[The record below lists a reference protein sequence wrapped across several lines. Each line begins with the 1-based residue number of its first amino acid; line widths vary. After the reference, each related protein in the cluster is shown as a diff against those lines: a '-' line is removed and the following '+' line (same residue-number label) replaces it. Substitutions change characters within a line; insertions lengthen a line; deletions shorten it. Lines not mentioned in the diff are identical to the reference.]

1 MNTAYFYLTDEGGK
15 LAHKLAAAHPGD
27 IYNKENFKENL
38 QSGFGKYDSLVCIM
52 ATGIVVRILAPLIV
66 HKTSDPA
73 VVVLDQKG
81 HYAISLLSGHLG
93 GANDLAREMAALSG
107 GEAVIT
113 TATDVAGELSFD
125 TFAKKYDMAIENI
138 GQLKNISGA
147 LLAGKKVNVFT
158 DKNVEKLYP
167 ELVVEQKRGMIDIF
181 SLSDFFKIYKARNIN
196 NTKTKDIVTTTIE
209 SSSTNIDNVEFNIP
223 AVVIDEGFS
232 LDKHFISE
240 SKSFSDNIP
249 ASTNSVGSNSA
260 STNFASANAI
270 STNFRATNP
279 ISPNTTVV
287 SVTTS
292 PSARILYLRPR
303 TIYAGIG
310 CKRNMDQKP
319 IEEALL
325 QTLKE
330 EGIHPLSLKCIA
342 TIPLKSDEPGI
353 IGTAAN
359 LNVPL
364 KIIPTEE
371 IEKLDINQLGI
382 ATSAF
387 VASQT
392 GVLSVSTACSYL
404 ASGKGTILRDKAKYK
419 GITVALSKKEF

>member
-15 LAHKLAAAHPGD
+15 LAHKLAATHPGD

-38 QSGFGKYDSLVCIM
+38 RAGFGRYDSLVCIM

-81 HYAISLLSGHLG
+81 KYAISLLSGHLG
-93 GANDLAREMAALSG
+93 GANDLAREMAAISG

-125 TFAKKYDMAIENI
+125 TFAKKHDMAIENI
-138 GQLKNISGA
+138 GQLKHISGA
-147 LLAGKKVNVFT
+147 LLSGKKVNVFT
-158 DKNVEKLYP
+158 DKNAAELYP
-167 ELVVEQKRGMIDIF
+167 ELAAEQKRGMIAILP
-181 SLSDFFKIYKARNIN
+181 LSEFFKTY
-196 NTKTKDIVTTTIE
+196 TIE
-209 SSSTNIDNVEFNIP
+209 SNIP
-223 AVVIDEGFS
+223 AVVIDERLF
-232 LDKHFISE
+232 
-240 SKSFSDNIP
+240 
-249 ASTNSVGSNSA
+249 VSNS
-260 STNFASANAI
+260 
-270 STNFRATNP
+270 
-279 ISPNTTVV
+279 TVPQAAPV
-287 SVTTS
+287 
-292 PSARILYLRPR
+292 LYLRPR
-303 TIYAGIG
+303 TICAGIG
-310 CKRNMDQKP
+310 CKRNMEQKP

-364 KIIPTEE
+364 QIIPTED
-371 IEKLDINQLGI
+371 IENLDISQLGI
-382 ATSAF
+382 QTSEF

-419 GITVALSKKEF
+419 GITIALSKENS

>member
-1 MNTAYFYLTDEGGK
+1 MNTAYFYLTDEGEK

-38 QSGFGKYDSLVCIM
+38 RAGFGRYDSLVCIM

-81 HYAISLLSGHLG
+81 KYAISLLSGHLG
-93 GANDLAREMAALSG
+93 GANDLAREMAVISG

-125 TFAKKYDMAIENI
+125 TFAKKHDMAIENI
-138 GQLKNISGA
+138 GQLKHISGA
-147 LLAGKKVNVFT
+147 LLSGKKVNVFT
-158 DKNVEKLYP
+158 DKNAAELYP
-167 ELVVEQKRGMIDIF
+167 ELAKEQKRGMIAILP
-181 SLSDFFKIYKARNIN
+181 LSEFFKTY
-196 NTKTKDIVTTTIE
+196 TIE
-209 SSSTNIDNVEFNIP
+209 SNIP
-223 AVVIDEGFS
+223 AVVIDERLF
-232 LDKHFISE
+232 
-240 SKSFSDNIP
+240 
-249 ASTNSVGSNSA
+249 VSNS
-260 STNFASANAI
+260 
-270 STNFRATNP
+270 
-279 ISPNTTVV
+279 TVPQEAPV
-287 SVTTS
+287 
-292 PSARILYLRPR
+292 LYLRPR
-303 TIYAGIG
+303 TICAGIG
-310 CKRNMDQKP
+310 CKRNMEQKP

-364 KIIPTEE
+364 QIIPTEE
-371 IEKLDINQLGI
+371 IENLDISQLGI
-382 ATSAF
+382 QTSEF

-404 ASGKGTILRDKAKYK
+404 ASGKGEILKDKAKYK
-419 GITVALSKKEF
+419 GTQLLYQKNALDL

>member
-38 QSGFGKYDSLVCIM
+38 QAGFGRYDSLVCIM

-81 HYAISLLSGHLG
+81 KYSISLLSGHLG
-93 GANDLAREMAALSG
+93 GANDLAREMAAISG

-125 TFAKKYDMAIENI
+125 TFAKKHDMAIENI
-138 GQLKNISGA
+138 GQLKHISGA
-147 LLAGKKVNVFT
+147 LLSGKKVNVFT
-158 DKNVEKLYP
+158 DKNAAELYP
-167 ELVVEQKRGMIDIF
+167 ELAKEQKRGMIAILP
-181 SLSDFFKIYKARNIN
+181 LSEFFKTYA
-196 NTKTKDIVTTTIE
+196 IE
-209 SSSTNIDNVEFNIP
+209 SNIP
-223 AVVIDEGFS
+223 AVVIDERLF
-232 LDKHFISE
+232 
-240 SKSFSDNIP
+240 
-249 ASTNSVGSNSA
+249 VSNS
-260 STNFASANAI
+260 
-270 STNFRATNP
+270 
-279 ISPNTTVV
+279 TVPQAAPV
-287 SVTTS
+287 
-292 PSARILYLRPR
+292 LYLRPR
-303 TIYAGIG
+303 TICAGIG
-310 CKRNMDQKP
+310 CKRNMEQKP

-330 EGIHPLSLKCIA
+330 EGIHPFSLKCIA

-364 KIIPTEE
+364 QIIPTEE
-371 IEKLDINQLGI
+371 IENLDISQLGI
-382 ATSAF
+382 QTSEF
-387 VASQT
+387 VANQT

-404 ASGKGTILRDKAKYK
+404 ASSKGTILRDKAKYK
-419 GITVALSKKEF
+419 GITIALSKERS

>member
-1 MNTAYFYLTDEGGK
+1 MNTAYFYLTDEGEK
-15 LAHKLAAAHPGD
+15 LAHKLATAHPGD

-38 QSGFGKYDSLVCIM
+38 RAGFGKYDSLVCIM
-52 ATGIVVRILAPLIV
+52 ATGIVVRMLAPLIV

-81 HYAISLLSGHLG
+81 KHAISLLSGHLG
-93 GANDLAREMAALSG
+93 GANDLAREMAAISG

-125 TFAKKYDMAIENI
+125 TFAKKYNMAIENI
-138 GQLKNISGA
+138 GQLKHISGA
-147 LLAGKKVNVFT
+147 LLSGKKVNVFT

-167 ELVVEQKRGMIDIF
+167 ELVEEQKRGMIDIF
-181 SLSDFFKIYKARNIN
+181 PLSK
-196 NTKTKDIVTTTIE
+196 
-209 SSSTNIDNVEFNIP
+209 SIDNIKFDIP
-223 AVVIDEGFS
+223 TVVIDEGFS
-232 LDKHFISE
+232 LNEHSTPESESFFDNISE
-240 SKSFSDNIP
+240 STD
-249 ASTNSVGSNSA
+249 SA
-260 STNFASANAI
+260 SIIAATTTAPSLSA
-270 STNFRATNP
+270 P
-279 ISPNTTVV
+279 
-287 SVTTS
+287 
-292 PSARILYLRPR
+292 ILYLRPQ
-303 TIYAGIG
+303 TICAGIG
-310 CKRNMDQKP
+310 CKRNMEQKP

-353 IGTAAN
+353 IGTATN

-364 KIIPTEE
+364 EIIPTEE

-382 ATSAF
+382 ATSEF

-404 ASGKGTILRDKAKYK
+404 ASGKGEILRDKARYK
-419 GITVALSKKEF
+419 GITIALSKENF

>member
-1 MNTAYFYLTDEGGK
+1 MKTAYFYLTEEGGL

-38 QSGFGKYDSLVCIM
+38 RAGFKQYDSLVCIM

-93 GANDLAREMAALSG
+93 GANDLAREMAAISG

-138 GQLKNISGA
+138 EQLKHISGA
-147 LLAGKKVNVFT
+147 LLSGKKVNVFT

-167 ELVVEQKRGMIDIF
+167 ELMEEQRRGTIHIF
-181 SLSDFFKIYKARNIN
+181 PLSKFFEIYKIANV
-196 NTKTKDIVTTTIE
+196 KTTTVEDINTVE
-209 SSSTNIDNVEFNIP
+209 NSKTNTTMNDHSSNSSNIYNVESDVP
-223 AVVIDEGFS
+223 AVIIDEGFS
-232 LDKHFISE
+232 IDQ
-240 SKSFSDNIP
+240 SFSQNIYC
-249 ASTNSVGSNSA
+249 NSAIHKKSNSDTFSPA
-260 STNFASANAI
+260 AI
-270 STNFRATNP
+270 ST
-279 ISPNTTVV
+279 TVMSSLIPV
-287 SVTTS
+287 
-292 PSARILYLRPR
+292 LYLRPR
-303 TIYAGIG
+303 TICAGIG
-310 CKRNMDQKP
+310 CKRNMEQQP
-319 IEEALL
+319 IEDALL

-330 EGIHPLSLKCIA
+330 AGIHPLALKCIA

-353 IGTAAN
+353 IETAAN
-359 LNVPL
+359 RNVSL

-371 IEKLDINQLGI
+371 IEALDISTLGI
-382 ATSAF
+382 ATSEF

-392 GVLSVSTACSYL
+392 GVLSVSTACSYI
-404 ASGKGTILRDKAKYK
+404 ASGKGTIIRDKAKYK
-419 GITVALSKKEF
+419 GITIALSKEEF

>member
-15 LAHKLAAAHPGD
+15 LAHKLATAHPGD

-38 QSGFGKYDSLVCIM
+38 RAGFSKYDSLVCIM

-81 HYAISLLSGHLG
+81 KHAISLLSGHLG
-93 GANDLAREMAALSG
+93 GANDLAREMAAISG

-138 GQLKNISGA
+138 GQLKHISGA

-158 DKNVEKLYP
+158 NKNAKELYP
-167 ELVVEQKRGMIDIF
+167 ELAEEQKRGMIDIF
-181 SLSDFFKIYKARNIN
+181 SLSDFFKIYN
-196 NTKTKDIVTTTIE
+196 IE
-209 SSSTNIDNVEFNIP
+209 SDIP
-223 AVVIDEGFS
+223 IVVIDEGFS
-232 LDKHFISE
+232 LNECST
-240 SKSFSDNIP
+240 IP
-249 ASTNSVGSNSA
+249 SSA
-260 STNFASANAI
+260 
-270 STNFRATNP
+270 P
-279 ISPNTTVV
+279 
-287 SVTTS
+287 
-292 PSARILYLRPR
+292 ILYLRPH
-303 TIYAGIG
+303 TICAGIG
-310 CKRNMDQKP
+310 CKRNMEQKP

-330 EGIHPLSLKCIA
+330 EGLHPLSLKCIA

-382 ATSAF
+382 ATSEF

-404 ASGKGTILRDKAKYK
+404 ASGKGEILRDKAKYK
-419 GITVALSKKEF
+419 GITIALSKEKF

>member
-1 MNTAYFYLTDEGGK
+1 MNTAYFYLTDEGGR

-38 QSGFGKYDSLVCIM
+38 RAGFGRYDSLVCIM

-81 HYAISLLSGHLG
+81 KYAISLLSGHLG
-93 GANDLAREMAALSG
+93 GANDLAREMAVISD

-125 TFAKKYDMAIENI
+125 TFAKKHDMAIENI
-138 GQLKNISGA
+138 GQLKHISGA
-147 LLAGKKVNVFT
+147 LLSGKKVNVFT
-158 DKNVEKLYP
+158 DKNAAELYP
-167 ELVVEQKRGMIDIF
+167 ELAKEQKRGMIAILP
-181 SLSDFFKIYKARNIN
+181 LSEFFKTYA
-196 NTKTKDIVTTTIE
+196 IE
-209 SSSTNIDNVEFNIP
+209 SNIP
-223 AVVIDEGFS
+223 AVVIDERLF
-232 LDKHFISE
+232 
-240 SKSFSDNIP
+240 
-249 ASTNSVGSNSA
+249 VSNS
-260 STNFASANAI
+260 
-270 STNFRATNP
+270 
-279 ISPNTTVV
+279 TVPQAAPV
-287 SVTTS
+287 
-292 PSARILYLRPR
+292 LYLRPR
-303 TIYAGIG
+303 TICAGIG
-310 CKRNMDQKP
+310 CKRNMEQKP

-364 KIIPTEE
+364 QIIPTEE
-371 IEKLDINQLGI
+371 IENLDIRQLGI
-382 ATSAF
+382 QTSEF

-404 ASGKGTILRDKAKYK
+404 ASSKGTILRDKAKYK
-419 GITVALSKKEF
+419 GITIALSKERS

>member
-15 LAHKLAAAHPGD
+15 LAHKLAATHPGD

-38 QSGFGKYDSLVCIM
+38 RAGFGKYDSLVCIM

-81 HYAISLLSGHLG
+81 KHAISLLSGHLG
-93 GANDLAREMAALSG
+93 GANDLAREMAAISG

-113 TATDVAGELSFD
+113 TATDVTGELSFD

-138 GQLKNISGA
+138 GQLKYISGA
-147 LLAGKKVNVFT
+147 LLSGKKVNVFT
-158 DKNVEKLYP
+158 DKNVEELYP
-167 ELVVEQKRGMIDIF
+167 ELVEEQKRGMIAIF
-181 SLSDFFKIYKARNIN
+181 SLSDFFKIYK
-196 NTKTKDIVTTTIE
+196 TTPIM
-209 SSSTNIDNVEFNIP
+209 SPSTNIDNIESDIP

-232 LDKHFISE
+232 LNECSTISR
-240 SKSFSDNIP
+240 
-249 ASTNSVGSNSA
+249 SA
-260 STNFASANAI
+260 
-270 STNFRATNP
+270 P
-279 ISPNTTVV
+279 
-287 SVTTS
+287 
-292 PSARILYLRPR
+292 ILYLRPR
-303 TIYAGIG
+303 TICAGIG
-310 CKRNMDQKP
+310 CKRNMEQKP

-364 KIIPTEE
+364 QIIPTEE

-382 ATSAF
+382 ATSEF

-404 ASGKGTILRDKAKYK
+404 ASGKGEILRDKAKYK
-419 GITVALSKKEF
+419 GITIALSKG

>member
-1 MNTAYFYLTDEGGK
+1 METAYFYLTEEGGL

-27 IYNKENFKENL
+27 IYNKDNFKENL
-38 QSGFGKYDSLVCIM
+38 RAGFKKYDSLVCIM

-81 HYAISLLSGHLG
+81 KHAISLLSGHLG
-93 GANDLAREMAALSG
+93 GANNLAREMASISG

-138 GQLKNISGA
+138 EQLKHISGA
-147 LLAGKKVNVFT
+147 LLSRKKVNVFT

-167 ELVVEQKRGMIDIF
+167 ELVEEQKRGTLHIF
-181 SLSDFFKIYKARNIN
+181 PLSEFFKIYKIN
-196 NTKTKDIVTTTIE
+196 NVKTAIVGDYEAVENNKSNIIMNGDTSNTSESSNIYNIE
-209 SSSTNIDNVEFNIP
+209 SDIP
-223 AVVIDEGFS
+223 AVIIDEGFPTK
-232 LDKHFISE
+232 L
-240 SKSFSDNIP
+240 
-249 ASTNSVGSNSA
+249 
-260 STNFASANAI
+260 
-270 STNFRATNP
+270 
-279 ISPNTTVV
+279 TTVYDTAMPPTPPV
-287 SVTTS
+287 
-292 PSARILYLRPR
+292 LYLRPR
-303 TIYAGIG
+303 TICAGIG
-310 CKRNMDQKP
+310 CKRNMEQQP

-330 EGIHPLSLKCIA
+330 EGIHPLALKCIA

-359 LNVPL
+359 RNVPL

-371 IEKLDINQLGI
+371 IEELDINKLGI
-382 ATSAF
+382 ATSEF

-392 GVLSVSTACSYL
+392 GVLSVSTACSYI
-404 ASGKGTILRDKAKYK
+404 ASGRGTILRDKAKYK
-419 GITVALSKKEF
+419 GITIALSKSTF

>member
-38 QSGFGKYDSLVCIM
+38 RAGFSKYDSLVCIM

-66 HKTSDPA
+66 HKASDPA

-81 HYAISLLSGHLG
+81 KHAISLLSGHLG
-93 GANDLAREMAALSG
+93 GANDLAREMAAISG

-138 GQLKNISGA
+138 GQLKHISGA

-167 ELVVEQKRGMIDIF
+167 ELVEEHKRGMIDIF
-181 SLSDFFKIYKARNIN
+181 PLSDFFKIYKTRNIN
-196 NTKTKDIVTTTIE
+196 NTKTEDLKTKNIITTTIE
-209 SSSTNIDNVEFNIP
+209 SSSTNIDNVEFDIP

-232 LDKHFISE
+232 LNEHSAHTV
-240 SKSFSDNIP
+240 SHP
-249 ASTNSVGSNSA
+249 AH
-260 STNFASANAI
+260 
-270 STNFRATNP
+270 
-279 ISPNTTVV
+279 
-287 SVTTS
+287 
-292 PSARILYLRPR
+292 ILYLRPR
-303 TIYAGIG
+303 TICAGIG
-310 CKRNMDQKP
+310 CKRNMEQKP

-371 IEKLDINQLGI
+371 IEKLDITQLGI
-382 ATSAF
+382 ATSEF

-404 ASGKGTILRDKAKYK
+404 ASGKGEILRDKAKYK
-419 GITVALSKKEF
+419 GITVALSKEKF

>member
-38 QSGFGKYDSLVCIM
+38 RAGFGRYDSLVCIM

-81 HYAISLLSGHLG
+81 KYAISLLSGHLG
-93 GANDLAREMAALSG
+93 GANDLAREMASISG

-125 TFAKKYDMAIENI
+125 TFAKKHDMAIENI
-138 GQLKNISGA
+138 GQLKHISGA
-147 LLAGKKVNVFT
+147 LLSGKKVNVFT
-158 DKNVEKLYP
+158 DKNAAELYP
-167 ELVVEQKRGMIDIF
+167 ELAAEQKRGMIAILP
-181 SLSDFFKIYKARNIN
+181 LSEFFKTY
-196 NTKTKDIVTTTIE
+196 TIE
-209 SSSTNIDNVEFNIP
+209 SNIP
-223 AVVIDEGFS
+223 AVVIDERLF
-232 LDKHFISE
+232 
-240 SKSFSDNIP
+240 
-249 ASTNSVGSNSA
+249 VSNS
-260 STNFASANAI
+260 
-270 STNFRATNP
+270 
-279 ISPNTTVV
+279 TVPQAAPV
-287 SVTTS
+287 
-292 PSARILYLRPR
+292 LYLRPR
-303 TIYAGIG
+303 TICAGIG
-310 CKRNMDQKP
+310 CKRNMEQKP
-319 IEEALL
+319 IEAALL

-330 EGIHPLSLKCIA
+330 EGIPPLSLKCIA

-364 KIIPTEE
+364 QIIPTEE
-371 IEKLDINQLGI
+371 IENLDISQLGI
-382 ATSAF
+382 QTSEF

-419 GITVALSKKEF
+419 GITIALSKENS

>member
-1 MNTAYFYLTDEGGK
+1 MNTAYFYLTDEGGR

-38 QSGFGKYDSLVCIM
+38 RTGFGRYDSLICIM

-81 HYAISLLSGHLG
+81 KYAISLLSGHLG
-93 GANDLAREMAALSG
+93 GANDLAREMAAISG

-125 TFAKKYDMAIENI
+125 TFAKKHDMAIENI
-138 GQLKNISGA
+138 GQLKHISGA
-147 LLAGKKVNVFT
+147 LLSGKKVNVFT
-158 DKNVEKLYP
+158 DKNAAELYP
-167 ELVVEQKRGMIDIF
+167 ELAKEQKRGMIAILP
-181 SLSDFFKIYKARNIN
+181 LSEFFKTY
-196 NTKTKDIVTTTIE
+196 TIE
-209 SSSTNIDNVEFNIP
+209 SNIP
-223 AVVIDEGFS
+223 AVVIDERLF
-232 LDKHFISE
+232 
-240 SKSFSDNIP
+240 
-249 ASTNSVGSNSA
+249 VSNS
-260 STNFASANAI
+260 
-270 STNFRATNP
+270 
-279 ISPNTTVV
+279 TVPQEAPV
-287 SVTTS
+287 
-292 PSARILYLRPR
+292 LYLRPR
-303 TIYAGIG
+303 TICAGIG
-310 CKRNMDQKP
+310 CKRNMEQKP

-364 KIIPTEE
+364 QIIPTEE
-371 IEKLDINQLGI
+371 IENLDISQLGI
-382 ATSAF
+382 QTSEF

-404 ASGKGTILRDKAKYK
+404 ASGKGEILKDKAKYK
-419 GITVALSKKEF
+419 GITIALSKERS

>member
-1 MNTAYFYLTDEGGK
+1 MNTAYFYLTDEGEK
-15 LAHKLAAAHPGD
+15 LAHKLATAHPGD

-38 QSGFGKYDSLVCIM
+38 RAGFGKYDSLVCIM
-52 ATGIVVRILAPLIV
+52 ATGIVVRMLAPLIV

-81 HYAISLLSGHLG
+81 KHAISLLSGHLG
-93 GANDLAREMAALSG
+93 GANDLAREMAAISG

-125 TFAKKYDMAIENI
+125 TFAKKYNMAIENI
-138 GQLKNISGA
+138 GQLKHISGA
-147 LLAGKKVNVFT
+147 LLSGKKVNVFT
-158 DKNVEKLYP
+158 DKNAEKLYP
-167 ELVVEQKRGMIDIF
+167 ELVEEQKRGMIDIF
-181 SLSDFFKIYKARNIN
+181 PLSK
-196 NTKTKDIVTTTIE
+196 
-209 SSSTNIDNVEFNIP
+209 SIDNIKFDIP
-223 AVVIDEGFS
+223 TVVIDEGFS
-232 LDKHFISE
+232 LNEHSTPESESFFDNISE
-240 SKSFSDNIP
+240 STD
-249 ASTNSVGSNSA
+249 SA
-260 STNFASANAI
+260 SIVAATTTAPSLSA
-270 STNFRATNP
+270 P
-279 ISPNTTVV
+279 
-287 SVTTS
+287 
-292 PSARILYLRPR
+292 ILYLRPQ
-303 TIYAGIG
+303 TICAGIG
-310 CKRNMDQKP
+310 CKRNMEQKP

-353 IGTAAN
+353 IGTATN

-364 KIIPTEE
+364 EIIPTEE

-382 ATSAF
+382 ATSEF

-404 ASGKGTILRDKAKYK
+404 ASGKGEILRDKARYK
-419 GITVALSKKEF
+419 GITIALSKENF

>member
-1 MNTAYFYLTDEGGK
+1 MNTAYFYLTDEGGR

-38 QSGFGKYDSLVCIM
+38 RTGFGKYDSLICIM

-81 HYAISLLSGHLG
+81 KYAISLLSGHLG

-125 TFAKKYDMAIENI
+125 TFAKKHDMAIENI
-138 GQLKNISGA
+138 GQLKHISGA
-147 LLAGKKVNVFT
+147 LLSGKKVNVFT
-158 DKNVEKLYP
+158 DKNAAELYP
-167 ELVVEQKRGMIDIF
+167 ELAKEQKRGMIAILP
-181 SLSDFFKIYKARNIN
+181 LSEFFKTY
-196 NTKTKDIVTTTIE
+196 TIE
-209 SSSTNIDNVEFNIP
+209 SNIP
-223 AVVIDEGFS
+223 SVVIDERLF
-232 LDKHFISE
+232 
-240 SKSFSDNIP
+240 
-249 ASTNSVGSNSA
+249 VSNS
-260 STNFASANAI
+260 
-270 STNFRATNP
+270 
-279 ISPNTTVV
+279 TVPQAAPV
-287 SVTTS
+287 
-292 PSARILYLRPR
+292 LYLRPR
-303 TIYAGIG
+303 TICAGIG
-310 CKRNMDQKP
+310 CKRNMEQKP

-364 KIIPTEE
+364 QIIPTEE
-371 IEKLDINQLGI
+371 IKNLDISQLGI
-382 ATSAF
+382 QTSEF

-404 ASGKGTILRDKAKYK
+404 ASDKGTILRDKAKYK
-419 GITVALSKKEF
+419 GITIALSKERS

>member
-15 LAHKLAAAHPGD
+15 LAHKLAAVHPGD

-38 QSGFGKYDSLVCIM
+38 RTGFNKYDSLICIM

-81 HYAISLLSGHLG
+81 KYAISLLSGHLG
-93 GANDLAREMAALSG
+93 GANDLAREMAAISG

-138 GQLKNISGA
+138 GQLKHISGA
-147 LLAGKKVNVFT
+147 LLSGKKVNVFT

-167 ELVVEQKRGMIDIF
+167 ELVEEQKRGMIDIF
-181 SLSDFFKIYKARNIN
+181 PLSD
-196 NTKTKDIVTTTIE
+196 
-209 SSSTNIDNVEFNIP
+209 NIDNIESEIP
-223 AVVIDEGFS
+223 AVVIDERFS
-232 LDKHFISE
+232 LNEYFIAE
-240 SKSFSDNIP
+240 PKSFSNNISVSTDSVDSNSTSVNFIS
-249 ASTNSVGSNSA
+249 ADLGATNS
-260 STNFASANAI
+260 
-270 STNFRATNP
+270 
-279 ISPNTTVV
+279 ISPD
-287 SVTTS
+287 TTS
-292 PSARILYLRPR
+292 IVSAHTVSHPAPILYLRPR
-303 TIYAGIG
+303 TICAGIG
-310 CKRNMDQKP
+310 CKRNMEQKP

-382 ATSAF
+382 VTSEF

-404 ASGKGTILRDKAKYK
+404 ASGKGEILRDKAKYK
-419 GITVALSKKEF
+419 GITVALSKEKF

>member
-1 MNTAYFYLTDEGGK
+1 MNTAYFYLTNEGGK
-15 LAHKLAAAHPGD
+15 LAHKLAASHPGD

-38 QSGFGKYDSLVCIM
+38 RAGFSKYDSLVCIM

-81 HYAISLLSGHLG
+81 KHAISLLSGHLG
-93 GANDLAREMAALSG
+93 GANDLAREMAAISG

-125 TFAKKYDMAIENI
+125 TFAKKYNMAIENI
-138 GQLKNISGA
+138 GQLKHISGA
-147 LLAGKKVNVFT
+147 LLADKKVNVFT

-167 ELVVEQKRGMIDIF
+167 ELVEEQKRGMLDIF
-181 SLSDFFKIYKARNIN
+181 PLSDFFKIYKTRNIN
-196 NTKTKDIVTTTIE
+196 NTKTENLKTKDIIT
-209 SSSTNIDNVEFNIP
+209 TNIDNVEFDIP

-232 LDKHFISE
+232 LNEHIIAE
-240 SKSFSDNIP
+240 PKSFSDNIP
-249 ASTNSVGSNSA
+249 AATNSVGSNST
-260 STNFASANAI
+260 SVNFVSANLG
-270 STNFRATNP
+270 ATNS
-279 ISPNTTVV
+279 ISPD
-287 SVTTS
+287 TTS
-292 PSARILYLRPR
+292 IVSAHTVSQPAHILYLRPR
-303 TIYAGIG
+303 TICAGIG
-310 CKRNMDQKP
+310 CKRNMGQKP

-359 LNVPL
+359 LDVPL
-364 KIIPTEE
+364 KIIPTED

-382 ATSAF
+382 STSEF

-419 GITVALSKKEF
+419 GITVALSKEQF

>member
-1 MNTAYFYLTDEGGK
+1 MKTDYFKNTDEAGK
-15 LAHKLAAAHPGD
+15 NAHKIDAEQPGD

-38 QSGFGKYDSLVCIM
+38 RTGFGKYDSLVCIM

-81 HYAISLLSGHLG
+81 KHAISLLSGHLG
-93 GANDLAREMAALSG
+93 GANDLAREMAAISD

-138 GQLKNISGA
+138 GQLKHISGA

-158 DKNVEKLYP
+158 NKNAKELYP
-167 ELVVEQKRGMIDIF
+167 ELAEEQKRGMIDIF
-181 SLSDFFKIYKARNIN
+181 SLSDFFKIYIRNKN
-196 NTKTKDIVTTTIE
+196 NTKTEDLNANLRSKNIITSHIETYNIAVTDNKNVKTTPIM
-209 SSSTNIDNVEFNIP
+209 SPSTNIDNIESDIP
-223 AVVIDEGFS
+223 IVVIDEGFS
-232 LDKHFISE
+232 LNECST
-240 SKSFSDNIP
+240 IP
-249 ASTNSVGSNSA
+249 SSA
-260 STNFASANAI
+260 
-270 STNFRATNP
+270 P
-279 ISPNTTVV
+279 
-287 SVTTS
+287 
-292 PSARILYLRPR
+292 ILYLRPR
-303 TIYAGIG
+303 TICAGIG
-310 CKRNMDQKP
+310 CKRNMEQQP

-364 KIIPTEE
+364 KIIPTEK
-371 IEKLDINQLGI
+371 IEKLDISQLGI
-382 ATSAF
+382 ATSEF

-404 ASGKGTILRDKAKYK
+404 ASGKGEILRDKAKYK
-419 GITVALSKKEF
+419 GITIAFSKEKS

>member
-38 QSGFGKYDSLVCIM
+38 RAGFDRYDSLVCIM

-81 HYAISLLSGHLG
+81 KYAISLLSGHLG
-93 GANDLAREMAALSG
+93 GANDLAREMASISG

-138 GQLKNISGA
+138 GQLKHISGA
-147 LLAGKKVNVFT
+147 LLSGKKVNVFT
-158 DKNVEKLYP
+158 DKNAAELYP
-167 ELVVEQKRGMIDIF
+167 ELAKEQKRGMIAILP
-181 SLSDFFKIYKARNIN
+181 LSEFFKTYA
-196 NTKTKDIVTTTIE
+196 IE
-209 SSSTNIDNVEFNIP
+209 SNIP
-223 AVVIDEGFS
+223 AVVIDERLF
-232 LDKHFISE
+232 
-240 SKSFSDNIP
+240 
-249 ASTNSVGSNSA
+249 VSNS
-260 STNFASANAI
+260 
-270 STNFRATNP
+270 
-279 ISPNTTVV
+279 TVPQAAPV
-287 SVTTS
+287 
-292 PSARILYLRPR
+292 LYLRPR
-303 TIYAGIG
+303 TICAGIG
-310 CKRNMDQKP
+310 CKRNMEQKP

-330 EGIHPLSLKCIA
+330 EGIHLLSLKCIA

-359 LNVPL
+359 LNVSL
-364 KIIPTEE
+364 QIIPTEE
-371 IEKLDINQLGI
+371 IENLDISQLGI
-382 ATSAF
+382 QTSEF

-404 ASGKGTILRDKAKYK
+404 ASDKGTILRDKAKYK
-419 GITVALSKKEF
+419 GITIALSKENS

>member
-38 QSGFGKYDSLVCIM
+38 RAGFGRYDSLVCIM
-52 ATGIVVRILAPLIV
+52 ATGIVVRILSPLIV

-81 HYAISLLSGHLG
+81 KYAISLLSGHLG
-93 GANDLAREMAALSG
+93 GANDLAREMAVISG

-138 GQLKNISGA
+138 GQLKHISGA
-147 LLAGKKVNVFT
+147 LLSGKKVNVFT
-158 DKNVEKLYP
+158 DKNVAELYS
-167 ELVVEQKRGMIDIF
+167 ELAEEQKRGMISILP
-181 SLSDFFKIYKARNIN
+181 LSEFFKTYKISLEKMEADTLSSLDNIN
-196 NTKTKDIVTTTIE
+196 HSDDSNHSNDIDTIE
-209 SSSTNIDNVEFNIP
+209 SNIP
-223 AVVIDEGFS
+223 AVVIDERLF
-232 LDKHFISE
+232 
-240 SKSFSDNIP
+240 
-249 ASTNSVGSNSA
+249 VSNS
-260 STNFASANAI
+260 
-270 STNFRATNP
+270 
-279 ISPNTTVV
+279 TVPV
-287 SVTTS
+287 LQTAPV
-292 PSARILYLRPR
+292 LYLRPR
-303 TIYAGIG
+303 TICAGIG
-310 CKRNMDQKP
+310 CKRNMEQKP

-325 QTLKE
+325 QTLKK
-330 EGIHPLSLKCIA
+330 EGIHPLSLKCIS

-364 KIIPTEE
+364 QIIPTKE
-371 IEKLDINQLGI
+371 IEKLDISQLGI
-382 ATSAF
+382 QTSEF

-404 ASGKGTILRDKAKYK
+404 ASGKGEILRDKAKYK
-419 GITVALSKKEF
+419 GITVALSKENF

>member
-38 QSGFGKYDSLVCIM
+38 RAGFGRYDSLVCIM

-81 HYAISLLSGHLG
+81 KYAISLLSGHLG
-93 GANDLAREMAALSG
+93 GANDLAREMAAISG

-125 TFAKKYDMAIENI
+125 TFAKKHDMAIENI
-138 GQLKNISGA
+138 GQLKHISGA
-147 LLAGKKVNVFT
+147 LLSGKKVNVFT
-158 DKNVEKLYP
+158 DKNAAELYP
-167 ELVVEQKRGMIDIF
+167 ELAKEQKRGMIAILP
-181 SLSDFFKIYKARNIN
+181 LSEFFKTY
-196 NTKTKDIVTTTIE
+196 TIE
-209 SSSTNIDNVEFNIP
+209 SNIP
-223 AVVIDEGFS
+223 AVVIDERLFVS
-232 LDKHFISE
+232 S
-240 SKSFSDNIP
+240 
-249 ASTNSVGSNSA
+249 STVPQA
-260 STNFASANAI
+260 A
-270 STNFRATNP
+270 P
-279 ISPNTTVV
+279 V
-287 SVTTS
+287 
-292 PSARILYLRPR
+292 LYLRPR
-303 TIYAGIG
+303 TICAGIG
-310 CKRNMDQKP
+310 CKRNMEQKP

-330 EGIHPLSLKCIA
+330 EGIHPFSLKCIA

-364 KIIPTEE
+364 QIIPTEE
-371 IEKLDINQLGI
+371 IENLDISQLGI
-382 ATSAF
+382 QTSEF
-387 VASQT
+387 VANQT

-404 ASGKGTILRDKAKYK
+404 ASSKGTILRDKAKYK
-419 GITVALSKKEF
+419 GITIALSKERS

>member
-15 LAHKLAAAHPGD
+15 LAHKLAAVHPGD

-38 QSGFGKYDSLVCIM
+38 RAGFDRYDSLVCIM

-81 HYAISLLSGHLG
+81 KYAISLLSGHLG
-93 GANDLAREMAALSG
+93 GANDLAREMAAISG

-138 GQLKNISGA
+138 GQLKHISGA
-147 LLAGKKVNVFT
+147 LLSGKKVNVFT
-158 DKNVEKLYP
+158 DKNVAELYS
-167 ELVVEQKRGMIDIF
+167 ELAEEQKRGMISILP
-181 SLSDFFKIYKARNIN
+181 LSEFFKTYKISLEKMEEDTLSSLDNIN
-196 NTKTKDIVTTTIE
+196 HSNDIDTIE
-209 SSSTNIDNVEFNIP
+209 SNIP
-223 AVVIDEGFS
+223 AVVIDERLF
-232 LDKHFISE
+232 
-240 SKSFSDNIP
+240 
-249 ASTNSVGSNSA
+249 VSNS
-260 STNFASANAI
+260 
-270 STNFRATNP
+270 
-279 ISPNTTVV
+279 TVPV
-287 SVTTS
+287 LQAAPV
-292 PSARILYLRPR
+292 LYLRPR
-303 TIYAGIG
+303 TICAGIG
-310 CKRNMDQKP
+310 CKRNMEQKP

-325 QTLKE
+325 QTLKK
-330 EGIHPLSLKCIA
+330 EGIHPLSLKCIS

-364 KIIPTEE
+364 QIIPTED
-371 IEKLDINQLGI
+371 IENLDISQLGI
-382 ATSAF
+382 QTSEF

-404 ASGKGTILRDKAKYK
+404 ASNKGTILRDKAKYK
-419 GITVALSKKEF
+419 GITIALSKENS

>member
-27 IYNKENFKENL
+27 IYNKENFKESL
-38 QSGFGKYDSLVCIM
+38 RAGFGRYDSLVCIM

-81 HYAISLLSGHLG
+81 KYAISLLSGHLG
-93 GANDLAREMAALSG
+93 GANDLAREMAAISG

-125 TFAKKYDMAIENI
+125 TFAKKHDMAIENI
-138 GQLKNISGA
+138 GQLKHISGA
-147 LLAGKKVNVFT
+147 LLSGKKVNVFT
-158 DKNVEKLYP
+158 DKNAAELYP
-167 ELVVEQKRGMIDIF
+167 ELTKEQKRGMIAILP
-181 SLSDFFKIYKARNIN
+181 LSEFFKTY
-196 NTKTKDIVTTTIE
+196 TIE
-209 SSSTNIDNVEFNIP
+209 SNIP
-223 AVVIDEGFS
+223 AVVIDEKLF
-232 LDKHFISE
+232 
-240 SKSFSDNIP
+240 
-249 ASTNSVGSNSA
+249 VSNS
-260 STNFASANAI
+260 
-270 STNFRATNP
+270 
-279 ISPNTTVV
+279 TVPQAAPV
-287 SVTTS
+287 
-292 PSARILYLRPR
+292 LYLRPR
-303 TIYAGIG
+303 TICAGIG
-310 CKRNMDQKP
+310 CKRNMEQKP

-364 KIIPTEE
+364 QIISTEE
-371 IEKLDINQLGI
+371 IENLDISQLGI
-382 ATSAF
+382 QTSEF

-404 ASGKGTILRDKAKYK
+404 ASSKGTILRDKAKYK
-419 GITVALSKKEF
+419 GITIALSKENS

>member
-1 MNTAYFYLTDEGGK
+1 MNTAYFYLTDEGEK

-38 QSGFGKYDSLVCIM
+38 RAGFGKYDSLVCIM

-81 HYAISLLSGHLG
+81 KHAISLLSGHLG
-93 GANDLAREMAALSG
+93 GANDLAREMAAISG

-138 GQLKNISGA
+138 DQLKHISGA

-167 ELVVEQKRGMIDIF
+167 ELAEEQKREMIDI
-181 SLSDFFKIYKARNIN
+181 SPLSD
-196 NTKTKDIVTTTIE
+196 
-209 SSSTNIDNVEFNIP
+209 NIDNVESDIP

-232 LDKHFISE
+232 L
-240 SKSFSDNIP
+240 SKP
-249 ASTNSVGSNSA
+249 
-260 STNFASANAI
+260 
-270 STNFRATNP
+270 
-279 ISPNTTVV
+279 
-287 SVTTS
+287 TTS
-292 PSARILYLRPR
+292 PLAPILYLRPR
-303 TIYAGIG
+303 TICAGIG
-310 CKRNMDQKP
+310 CKRNMEQKP

-364 KIIPTEE
+364 EIIPTEE

-382 ATSAF
+382 ATSEF

-392 GVLSVSTACSYL
+392 GVLSVSTSCSYL

-419 GITVALSKKEF
+419 GITIALSKEKF

>member
-1 MNTAYFYLTDEGGK
+1 MNTAYFYLTDEGEK

-38 QSGFGKYDSLVCIM
+38 RAGFSKYDSLVCIM

-81 HYAISLLSGHLG
+81 KHAISLLSGHLG
-93 GANDLAREMAALSG
+93 GANDLAREMAAISG

-138 GQLKNISGA
+138 DQLKHISGA

-167 ELVVEQKRGMIDIF
+167 ELAEEQKREMIDI
-181 SLSDFFKIYKARNIN
+181 SPLSD
-196 NTKTKDIVTTTIE
+196 
-209 SSSTNIDNVEFNIP
+209 NIDNVESDIP

-232 LDKHFISE
+232 L
-240 SKSFSDNIP
+240 SKP
-249 ASTNSVGSNSA
+249 
-260 STNFASANAI
+260 
-270 STNFRATNP
+270 
-279 ISPNTTVV
+279 
-287 SVTTS
+287 TTS
-292 PSARILYLRPR
+292 PLAPILYLRPR
-303 TIYAGIG
+303 TICAGIG
-310 CKRNMDQKP
+310 CKRNMEQKP

-364 KIIPTEE
+364 EIIPTEE

-382 ATSAF
+382 ATSEF

-392 GVLSVSTACSYL
+392 GVLSVSTSCSYL
-404 ASGKGTILRDKAKYK
+404 ASGKGTILRDKAKYR
-419 GITVALSKKEF
+419 GITIALSKEKF

>member
-38 QSGFGKYDSLVCIM
+38 QAGFGKYDSLVCIM

-81 HYAISLLSGHLG
+81 KHAISLLSGHLG
-93 GANDLAREMAALSG
+93 GANDLAREMAAISG

-138 GQLKNISGA
+138 GQLKHISGA

-158 DKNVEKLYP
+158 NKNAKELYP
-167 ELVVEQKRGMIDIF
+167 ELAEEQKRGMIDIF
-181 SLSDFFKIYKARNIN
+181 SLSDFFKIYN
-196 NTKTKDIVTTTIE
+196 IE
-209 SSSTNIDNVEFNIP
+209 SDIP
-223 AVVIDEGFS
+223 IVVIDEGFS
-232 LDKHFISE
+232 LNECST
-240 SKSFSDNIP
+240 IP
-249 ASTNSVGSNSA
+249 SSA
-260 STNFASANAI
+260 
-270 STNFRATNP
+270 P
-279 ISPNTTVV
+279 
-287 SVTTS
+287 
-292 PSARILYLRPR
+292 ILYLRPR
-303 TIYAGIG
+303 TICAGIG
-310 CKRNMDQKP
+310 CKRNMEQKP

-330 EGIHPLSLKCIA
+330 EGLHPLSLKCIA

-364 KIIPTEE
+364 KIIPTEK
-371 IEKLDINQLGI
+371 IEKLDISQLGI
-382 ATSAF
+382 ATSEF

-404 ASGKGTILRDKAKYK
+404 ASGKGEILRDKAKYK
-419 GITVALSKKEF
+419 GITIALSKEKS